1 MWDGRAEAE
10 RWRRQAANDL
20 AFARVAVRERFYA
33 QASFI
38 SQQAAE
44 KAVKAIAYGLGE
56 RALLGHSLVTLI
68 SRHIRPRA

>member
-1 MWDGRAEAE
+1 M
-10 RWRRQAANDL
+10 
-20 AFARVAVRERFYA
+20 RERFYA